1 MKILDVS
8 WKNFNSYGN
17 TIQRIDF
24 DNDKGDL
31 FLLLGGNGHGKSTI
45 AEVITFALYGKI
57 ERKNKNDLPNRINK
71 NLWCKITIKAKG
83 KKIEIERGVSPGLFD
98 VKIDGVTYDTAGNT
112 NVQDYLE
119 LEMFDIPYQVFK
131 NIIVLSINDF
141 RSFLTM
147 SPGDKRNIIDRL
159 FGFTIIN
166 QMKDSIR
173 SERKE
178 LRDLIKTINDELGI
192 IEESIVSINEKI
204 VNLEEAKKE
213 DKSKIVQE
221 YKQKIIELLT
231 ERKQLVD
238 DVTKFKTL
246 EGKMSKAF
254 SEKKDDFTELG
265 FELKNL
271 ETKIKLYEN
280 SQCPTCGSN
289 LHTDEHHTASE
300 NAKSERD
307 EKVITFNSLQEDL
320 RINQAKIKTVSDKIQ
335 EMDAK
340 IFKINLLT
348 NQYKKEIE
356 KAVVETKE
364 LDADYLQQLVE
375 ENQSKKIEKKSKHT
389 ETSIEDGFLE
399 TVEVVLGEEGVKNLA
414 MKTILPSL
422 NVNIAN
428 MSKQVHLPYS
438 IKFNDRFDCIVNALG
453 EEINPRSMSTG
464 ERKKA
469 DFIIII
475 ALLKILKI
483 RYPSLNILFLDEIF
497 SSVDSAGV
505 YEIVKILSEIAKEN
519 KLNTW
524 VINHTELPMEL
535 FDKRVEAV
543 KEGGFSK
550 LNIENIT

>member
-83 KKIEIERGVSPGLFD
+83 KTIEIERGVSPGLFD

-173 SERKE
+173 SERKD
-178 LRDLIKTINDELGI
+178 LRDLIKTITDELGI
-192 IEESIVSINEKI
+192 IEDSIVSINEKI

-246 EGKMSKAF
+246 EEKMSKVF
-254 SEKKDDFTELG
+254 SEKKDDFSELG

-289 LHTDEHHTASE
+289 LHTDEHHIASE

-307 EKVITFNSLQEDL
+307 EKIVTFNSLQEDL
-320 RINQAKIKTVSDKIQ
+320 RTNQTKIKTVSDKIR

-340 IFKINLLT
+340 IVKINLLT
-348 NQYKKEIE
+348 NQYKTEIE

-375 ENQSKKIEKKSKHT
+375 ENQSKKIEKKAKYT

-399 TVEVVLGEEGVKNLA
+399 TVEVVLGEDGVKNLA

-428 MSKQVHLPYS
+428 MSKQMHLPYS
-438 IKFNDRFDCIVNALG
+438 IKFNDKFDCIVNALG

>member
-1 MKILDVS
+1 
-8 WKNFNSYGN
+8 
-17 TIQRIDF
+17 
-24 DNDKGDL
+24 
-31 FLLLGGNGHGKSTI
+31 
-45 AEVITFALYGKI
+45 
-57 ERKNKNDLPNRINK
+57 
-71 NLWCKITIKAKG
+71 
-83 KKIEIERGVSPGLFD
+83 
-98 VKIDGVTYDTAGNT
+98 
-112 NVQDYLE
+112 
-119 LEMFDIPYQVFK
+119 
-131 NIIVLSINDF
+131 
-141 RSFLTM
+141 M

-221 YKQKIIELLT
+221 YKQKIIELLA

-238 DVTKFKTL
+238 DVTKLKTL

-300 NAKSERD
+300 NTKSERD

-320 RINQAKIKTVSDKIQ
+320 RINQTKIKTVSDKIQ

-356 KAVVETKE
+356 KAVIETKE

-375 ENQSKKIEKKSKHT
+375 ENQSKKIEKKAKHT

-475 ALLKILKI
+475 ALLKLLKV
-483 RYPSLNILFLDEIF
+483 RYPSLNLLFLDEIF
-497 SSVDSAGV
+497 SSVDSSGV
-505 YEIVKILSEIAKEN
+505 YEIIKILSDVSKEN
-519 KLNTW
+519 HLNTW
-524 VINHTELPMEL
+524 VINHTELPTEL
-535 FDKRVEAV
+535 FDKKVEAIR
-543 KEGGFSK
+543 EGGFSK
-550 LNIENIT
+550 LKVETIS

>member
-173 SERKE
+173 SERKD
-178 LRDLIKTINDELGI
+178 LRDLIKTISDELGI

-213 DKSKIVQE
+213 DKTKIVQE
-221 YKQKIIELLT
+221 YKQKIIELLI

-246 EGKMSKAF
+246 EEKMTKAF
-254 SEKKDDFTELG
+254 AEKKDDFTELG

-271 ETKIKLYEN
+271 DTKIKLYEN
-280 SQCPTCGSN
+280 SQCPTCGSD
-289 LHTDEHHTASE
+289 LHTDEHHTSAE
-300 NAKSERD
+300 NAKSERE
-307 EKVITFNSLQEDL
+307 EKVVTFNSLQEDL
-320 RINQAKIKTVSDKIQ
+320 RSNQTKIKTVSDKIR
-335 EMDAK
+335 EMDSK

-348 NQYKKEIE
+348 NQYKNEIE
-356 KAVVETKE
+356 KAVEETKE
-364 LDADYLQQLVE
+364 LDADYLKQLVE

-389 ETSIEDGFLE
+389 EISTEDGFLE
-399 TVEVVLGEEGVKNLA
+399 TVEAVLGEDGVKNLA

-428 MSKQVHLPYS
+428 MSKQMHLPYS
-438 IKFNDRFDCIVNALG
+438 IKFNDKFDCIVNALG